1 MKMKVKK
8 ITIDSFR
15 GVQHREIEFDGNTKI
30 KGCNGSGKSTV
41 MSSALWVLADVD
53 SKMTKNPD
61 VVPIGW
67 NEANPTVE
75 IEFELDGKP
84 LTVCKTQKFKKKE
97 VDGKVTSS
105 ITNSYSINGIEKSFK
120 AFQEDLIERGI
131 DMEHFLFLSHPD
143 AFTADVSAKG
153 REKIREI
160 LFGMI
165 EGVSD
170 LEIAKSIN
178 TPELTTLL
186 EEKGYKIEEV
196 DSMAKSSLRKLNEKY
211 GKNNEIID
219 GRIAGIMQSKSNVNT
234 SELEKQKSEYEDELE
249 QVRKDYENLKKADSD
264 TEGKIAELEGKSLE
278 IERSLQSKIDA
289 DLASASE
296 KLRNQEHLRNDL
308 EIDMINKMHEM
319 DRLSADKEG
328 IADSL
333 ENYRNLYKKVQDEV
347 FDESSLKCPC
357 CGRKYSADKAEKMK
371 QTFEDSKT
379 KRLNDYKSRGETF
392 AKQLE
397 AIQEKYD
404 VAKTNWEEVN
414 KEWHKADDKAQ
425 NFAEELSII
434 PRKPNLVENK
444 EYQAVRAEIES
455 LRESLSRNDDSKLQ
469 KLSSREDELI
479 QEVKRII
486 GELAVADRNK
496 ELDIQ
501 IADLRTEK
509 KDAEIQRA
517 ENEKLIDQ
525 VKTFVMYKNNLLTEQ
540 INKHFEG
547 VSFRLFKSQKNG
559 EIIECLDVLVDGK
572 EINSQAN
579 QALQVKAK
587 LALIKG
593 LSLFWNAV
601 YPVFVDDA
609 SLMTQETFSTIDMPN
624 QMIWLCAADGYKE
637 LTIENA

>member
-1 MKMKVKK
+1 MELRLKR
-8 ITIDSFR
+8 ITLDSFR
-15 GVQHREIEFDGNTKI
+15 GVHHKEIMFDGNTKI

-53 SKMTKNPD
+53 SKLTKNPD
-61 VVPIGW
+61 VVPMGSD
-67 NEANPTVE
+67 EANPTVE

-105 ITNSYSINGIEKSFK
+105 ITNSYSINGIEKSLK
-120 AFQEDLIERGI
+120 AFTEDLNERGI
-131 DMEHFLFLSHPD
+131 NTDKFLFLSHPD

-165 EGVSD
+165 DGVSD
-170 LEIAKSIN
+170 LEIAKTLN
-178 TPELTTLL
+178 VPELTAFL

-196 DSMAKSSLRKLNEKY
+196 DAMAKSSLRKINERY

-219 GRIAGIMQSKSNVNT
+219 GRIAGVMQSKVLIDVKAI
-234 SELEKQKSEYEDELE
+234 EAQKAEYEAELE
-249 QVRKDYENLKKADSD
+249 QVRSNFNNLMQADKE
-264 TEGKIAELEGKSLE
+264 TEGKIAELEGKCIEL
-278 IERSLQSKIDA
+278 ERSEQQKLDDKI
-289 DLASASE
+289 ASASE
-296 KLRNQEHLRNDL
+296 KLRKQEQIRNDA
-308 EIDMINKMHEM
+308 EIEMINKKHEW
-319 DRLSADKEG
+319 DRLLADKEG

-333 ENYRNLYKKVQDEV
+333 ENYRNLYKKVQDED
-347 FDESSLKCPC
+347 FDESSLKCPV

-371 QTFEDSKT
+371 KAFEDSKT

-392 AKQLE
+392 SKQLDT
-397 AIQEKYD
+397 IQKKCD
-404 VAKTNWEEVN
+404 AAKAGWEESD
-414 KEWHKADDKAQ
+414 KAWHKADSKSQDLAEKLMSIPRRANMAECEEYQ
-425 NFAEELSII
+425 NIRNEIKSLQSTLAKKDDLKLQELSNRESYLISMI
-434 PRKPNLVENK
+434 KQVI
-444 EYQAVRAEIES
+444 AEI
-455 LRESLSRNDDSKLQ
+455 
-469 KLSSREDELI
+469 
-479 QEVKRII
+479 
-486 GELAVADRNK
+486 AVSERNK
-496 ELDIQ
+496 DLDVQ
-501 IADLRTEK
+501 ITALRTEK
-509 KDAEIQRA
+509 KDAEVQRA
-517 ENEKLIDQ
+517 ENEKLINQ
-525 VKTFVMYKNNLLTEQ
+525 VKTFVMHKNNLLTEQ
-540 INKHFEG
+540 INKHFDG
-547 VSFRLFKSQKNG
+547 VSFRLFKPQKNG

>member
-1 MKMKVKK
+1 MELEVKK
-8 ITIDSFR
+8 IIIDSFR

-30 KGCNGSGKSTV
+30 KGCNGSGKSSI
-41 MSSALWVLADVD
+41 MSSFLWALADVD

-105 ITNSYSINGIEKSFK
+105 ITNSYSINGIEKSLK
-120 AFQEDLIERGI
+120 AFVEDLTERGI

-165 EGVSD
+165 DGVSD
-170 LEIAKSIN
+170 LEIAKTIN
-178 TPELTTLL
+178 LPQLTALL

-196 DSMAKSSLRKLNEKY
+196 ESMAKSSLRKLNDKY

-219 GRIAGIMQSKSNVNT
+219 GRIAGIMQSKSNANV
-234 SELEKQKSEYEDELE
+234 SELEKQKSTYEDELE
-249 QVRKDYENLKKADSD
+249 QVRKEYENLKKADSE
-264 TEGKIAELEGKSLE
+264 TEGKIAELEGKSIELE
-278 IERSLQSKIDA
+278 RTLQHELDDIIA
-289 DLASASE
+289 AASE
-296 KLRNQEHLRNDL
+296 KLRKQEKVKNDA
-308 EIDMINKMHEM
+308 EIEMINKKHEV
-319 DRLSADKEG
+319 DRLFADREG
-328 IADSL
+328 ITDSL
-333 ENYRNLYKKVQDEV
+333 ENYRNLYKKVLEET
-347 FDESSLKCPC
+347 FDENTLKCPC
-357 CGRKYSADKAEKMK
+357 CGRKYSSDKADKMK
-371 QTFEDSKT
+371 QTFEDSKA

-392 AKQLE
+392 AKQLDSV
-397 AIQEKYD
+397 QQKYEKANETYEKAHK
-404 VAKTNWEEVN
+404 VWL
-414 KEWHKADDKAQ
+414 KADSKAQ
-425 NFAEELSII
+425 NLHEELMMI
-434 PRKPNLVENK
+434 PRRPNLSEN
-444 EYQAVRAEIES
+444 ETYQNIKSEIEK
-455 LRESLSRNDDSKLQ
+455 LRKELTTKDDLRLQELSN
-469 KLSSREDELI
+469 RENYLI
-479 QEVKRII
+479 QMIKQII
-486 GELAVADRNK
+486 GELAVVDRNK

-517 ENEKLIDQ
+517 KSEQLIDQ

-540 INKHFEG
+540 INKRFDG
-547 VSFRLFKSQKNG
+547 VSFRLFKPQKNG

-593 LSLFWNAV
+593 LSLFWNAI

-609 SLMTQETFSTIDMPN
+609 SLMTQETLSTIDMPN

>member
-1 MKMKVKK
+1 MNMEVKK

-61 VVPIGW
+61 VVPIG
-67 NEANPTVE
+67 ESECNPTVE

-105 ITNSYSINGIEKSFK
+105 ITNSYSINGIEKSLK

-170 LEIAKSIN
+170 LEIAKTID
-178 TPELTTLL
+178 TPELTILL

-219 GRIAGIMQSKSNVNT
+219 GRIAGIMQSKSDVNI

-249 QVRKDYENLKKADSD
+249 QVRKDYENLKKADSE
-264 TEGKIAELEGKSLE
+264 TEGKIAELEGKSIELE
-278 IERSLQSKIDA
+278 RNLQHELDDKIA
-289 DLASASE
+289 AASE
-296 KLRNQEHLRNDL
+296 KHRKQEKVRNDA
-308 EIDMINKMHEM
+308 EIEMINKKHEV
-319 DRLSADKEG
+319 DRLIADKEG
-328 IADSL
+328 ISDSL

-347 FDESSLKCPC
+347 FDESSLKCPT
-357 CGRKYSADKAEKMK
+357 CGREYPTEDSEKMK
-371 QTFEDSKT
+371 KDFEDGKS
-379 KRLNDYKSRGETF
+379 KRLADYKKKGETF
-392 AKQLE
+392 AKQFDVTT
-397 AIQEKYD
+397 EKYKK
-404 VAKTNWEEVN
+404 ANETYQKSQKTWR
-414 KEWHKADDKAQ
+414 KADEKAQ
-425 NFAEELSII
+425 KLHEEMMSI
-434 PRKPNLVENK
+434 PRKPNLAENE
-444 EYQAVRAEIES
+444 EYQNIRTEIEE
-455 LRESLSRNDDSKLQ
+455 LRKKLSTKDDVKLQ

-525 VKTFVMYKNNLLTEQ
+525 VKTFTQAKNDLLTSK
-540 INKHFEG
+540 INEKFSMIEWHLYEY
-547 VSFRLFKSQKNG
+547 QKNG
-559 EIIECLDVLVDGK
+559 DIKPVCEPYIDGK
-572 EINSQAN
+572 PMTSAAN
-579 QALQVKAK
+579 GSLITLAKISICADLQKYFEQTMPIWVEDY
-587 LALIKG
+587 
-593 LSLFWNAV
+593 SLFSSNTESRLN
-601 YPVFVDDA
+601 VDSQIIGLVVTED
-609 SLMTQETFSTIDMPN
+609 
-624 QMIWLCAADGYKE
+624 KE
-637 LTIENA
+637 LQIERS